1 MVATLEAIFRRPL
14 RLLFF
19 ILLLPVLSMVVV
31 YLLPRSYQATS
42 SLWGL
47 RRYIVIGATG
57 PETDLQATPAQTQ
70 ATALTELLKSRTFA
84 LTIANET
91 KLPSTLS
98 ASVRADPQTRDND
111 LYQEISTNVQVT
123 PSGYNLFEITY
134 TNQNPTIAQQVV
146 EATIHN
152 FDLQSQ
158 SFTAVEAQQLLTS
171 YQGLLAKA
179 KQQQDAAAQTESQY
193 IQNNPDESV
202 QDLQIDPQ
210 FQLLH
215 AQTLQAE
222 ASVQNIE
229 NAIDTINQEI
239 AQQGT
244 GSANLFKVLDAS
256 AKNVHEVSRVKDYLV
271 GGGVALGLALLA
283 CTLYIVISVRR
294 NRVIYTPLG
303 LEKVTPFPVVME
315 LPRLSAA
322 TKSLL
327 TLPEP
332 VDAVHEAVG
341 ARR

>member
-146 EATIHN
+146 AATIHN